1 MWGLALRT
9 LRFRAGGFVATFVAL
24 CFGATVVMAC
34 GGLLET
40 GVRNNA
46 PPQRLAQASL
56 LVIGDPTFT
65 GPRDG
70 SGDRERDFALSER
83 VPLDAR
89 LVDRVRGLE
98 GVRAAVGERTFE
110 TALTGAGGGRKAQG
124 HAWESAALTPYAL
137 TRGTAPVG
145 PDEVVLDAAL
155 ARRAGVA
162 VGDRVEIAAHGGSAA
177 YRVTG
182 IAQPARSVPQATM
195 FFAATEAERLAA
207 PAGTIADIAIVAD
220 PGTDLGALRKRVAGA
235 LNEDRARI
243 LAGDDRGAVEHPEIL
258 ADKSDLISLAGVFG
272 GLAVAVAVFVVAGT
286 IGLSVQQRRREF
298 ALMRAIGATPRQLR
312 RMLLGETFLVT
323 VLAAGVA
330 WFTGP
335 AAGRVLF
342 DRLVAS
348 GMVAETVRFEQG
360 WIPAVAA
367 AGAVLLTALVG
378 GFIGARRTVTAKP
391 TEALAESAFQQ
402 RWFNWFRFVVALIA
416 LAGATALGLV
426 TVLVLEGPIAGSTA
440 GPAVICAAIGLAL
453 LAPGLTK
460 LLTWVFSLPLGALTG
475 ESGRIAM
482 LGSRVT
488 SVRTAAVVTP
498 IMLAVAIST
507 GQLYLQTTTTTHAER
522 VYTESLRADAVLT
535 GAGGGLDPALVERVR
550 GIPGVASAS
559 AYAAS
564 EGFIEQP
571 RTAPDGRHGL
581 RLQGVD
587 AEFGLSATAVTA
599 TSGSLSE
606 LRGNTVAIPRGLA
619 RSIHRGPGDTVR
631 VRLGDGTSVDV
642 RVVALFESR
651 PGYDSLLLPVSLLA
665 PHTTNGLPA
674 QILVRAAEGTDP
686 DRLVASLGA
695 WAKEF
700 PGVRAASRD
709 ALLETHAEESQT
721 QAWVNY
727 LIIGM
732 LTLYTALALINSLI
746 LATHNRRREF
756 GLQRLNGATRG
767 QIMHMAAVEAT
778 LTTLIGVILGTA
790 AAAAAVI
797 PFSLSLT
804 DSWLPTGPITI
815 YATVV
820 ATATT
825 LTFTATLLP
834 TWNALRTNPATA
846 AQA

>member
-9 LRFRAGGFVATFVAL
+9 LRFRAGGFVATFIAL

-70 SGDRERDFALSER
+70 SGDRERDFALAER
-83 VPLDAR
+83 TPLPVG
-89 LVDRVRGLE
+89 LVARVRALE
-98 GVRAAVGERTFE
+98 GVRAAVGEQTFE
-110 TALTGAGGGRKAQG
+110 TALIGPAGNHGAQG
-124 HAWESAALTPYAL
+124 HAWDSAALTPYLLAQ
-137 TRGTAPVG
+137 GTAPVG
-145 PDEVVLDAAL
+145 ADEVVLDSTL

-162 VGDRVEIAAHGGSAA
+162 VGDRVEIAAHGGASA
-177 YRVTG
+177 YRVSG
-182 IAQPARSVPQATM
+182 IARAARTVSQAGV
-195 FFAATEAERLAA
+195 FFAAAQADRLAT
-207 PAGTIADIAIVAD
+207 PACTVADIAIVAA
-220 PGTDLGALRKRVAGA
+220 PGSDLGALRKRVAGA
-235 LNEDRARI
+235 LHDHHVRI

-258 ADKSDLISLAGVFG
+258 ANKSDLISLAGVFG
-272 GLAVAVAVFVVAGT
+272 GLAVSVAVFVVAGT

-342 DRLVAS
+342 HRLVAS
-348 GMVAETVRFEQG
+348 DMVAETVEFEQG

-367 AGAVLLTALVG
+367 AGAVLLTALLG
-378 GFIGARRTVTAKP
+378 GFVGARRAVTAKP
-391 TEALAESAFQQ
+391 TEALAESAFQP
-402 RWFNWFRFVVALIA
+402 RWFNWFRLAFALLA
-416 LAGATALGLV
+416 LAGATALSLV
-426 TVLVLEGPIAGSTA
+426 TVYVLEGPVAASTA

-460 LLTWVFSLPLGALTG
+460 LLTRMLSGPLGALTG

-507 GQLYLQTTTTTHAER
+507 GELYLQTTTTTHAER
-522 VYTESLRADAVLT
+522 VYTETLRADAVLT
-535 GAGGGLDPALVERVR
+535 GAGGGLDPALVDRVR
-550 GIPGVASAS
+550 TIPGVASAS
-559 AYAAS
+559 TYTAS
-564 EGFIEQP
+564 AGFIEQP

-581 RLQGVD
+581 RLQGID
-587 AEFGLSATAVTA
+587 AEFGLATTGVSA
-599 TSGSLSE
+599 TSGSLTE
-606 LRGNTVAIPRGLA
+606 LRGNTVALPESLA
-619 RSIHRGPGDTVR
+619 RSIHRGLGDTIR
-631 VRLGDGTSVDV
+631 LRLGDGSSADV

-665 PHTTNGLPA
+665 PHTTDGLPA
-674 QILVRAAEGTDP
+674 QILIRAAQGTDA

-695 WAKEF
+695 WAEEH

-709 ALLETHAEESQT
+709 ALLETHAEESKT
-721 QAWVNY
+721 QAWANY

-732 LTLYTALALINSLI
+732 LTLYTALSLVNSLI

-756 GLQRLNGATRG
+756 ALQRLNGATRA
-767 QIMHMAAVEAT
+767 QIMHMSAVEAA
-778 LTTLIGVILGTA
+778 LTTLIGVILGTV
-790 AAAAAVI
+790 AAAAAVV

-804 DSWLPTGPITI
+804 DSWLPTGPIGI
-815 YATVV
+815 YAAVV
-820 ATATT
+820 GTAAA
-825 LTFTATLLP
+825 LTFAATLLP
-834 TWNALRTNPATA
+834 TWRALRTGPVAMV
-846 AQA
+846 QG